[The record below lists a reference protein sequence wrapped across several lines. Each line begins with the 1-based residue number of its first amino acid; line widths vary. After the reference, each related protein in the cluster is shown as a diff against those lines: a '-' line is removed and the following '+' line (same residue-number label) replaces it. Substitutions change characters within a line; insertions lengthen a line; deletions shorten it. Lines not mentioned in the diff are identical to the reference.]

1 MSKRGKR
8 VVAQA
13 SQQSGNVYQLGR
25 PAAQAIGENMKLPS
39 GAYDLTMAE
48 RSIAWLTQWVEP
60 DEVLRKAG
68 LTRAALRML
77 DYDDE
82 IYQSME
88 QRFDTLMSRGWTLST
103 KKDDEATK
111 IQGEA
116 LGHELM
122 KVMGAL
128 LYGLFRA
135 NAFGYSVVEMVY
147 RAPYEKQM
155 GDTLEFGLKHAVEV
169 PFEWFDF
176 KGTEL
181 WHRFPEWAAVDPR
194 KFIHAVRKP
203 SFRNPRGEPLYSR
216 LYWVWFFRTHGWQ
229 FWMKYLER
237 SGIPFLV
244 GKTAAADKVQ
254 AAQALFNAVQN
265 AVLAIGPDDEV
276 KALEMGRNPAIF
288 TEFEHAVV
296 RRIEKL
302 ILGQT
307 LTSGI
312 DGGGGNRSLG
322 EVHERV
328 SERKTNSDIDMI
340 LPGVQRVVDILCAM
354 NSLERFRVTFNPP
367 MQVNKDQALRDVA
380 LKEAGIVIEF
390 SPEYLQRSYGYKK
403 GEIIAG
409 DKDTL
414 PLAAAANAAKAQ
426 TGSGEGNQKGDGKP
440 APASGDGNA
449 KE

>member
-1 MSKRGKR
+1 MSRRGKQLIAKQPDN
-8 VVAQA
+8 VVQF
-13 SQQSGNVYQLGR
+13 GR
-25 PAAQAIGENMKLPS
+25 PAAAVIGDNMKLPS
-39 GAYDLTMAE
+39 GAYGLQIAE
-48 RSIAWLTQWVEP
+48 QSISWLTQWVEP

-88 QRFDTLMSRGWTLST
+88 QRFDTLMSRGYTLST
-103 KKDDEATK
+103 KKDDESSKT
-111 IQGEA
+111 QGEA
-116 LGHELM
+116 LGHELN
-122 KVMGAL
+122 KVMGSM

-135 NAFGYSVVEMVY
+135 NAFGYSVLEIVY
-147 RAPYEKQM
+147 RAPYEKGI
-155 GDTLEFGLKHAVEV
+155 GDTLEFGLKQAIEV

-176 KGTEL
+176 KSTEL
-181 WHRFPEWAAVDPR
+181 WHRFPEWKPVDPR
-194 KFIHAVRKP
+194 KFIYAVRKQ

-265 AVLAIGPDDEV
+265 AVLAIGIDDDV

-288 TEFEHAVV
+288 VEFEHAVV

-340 LPGVQRVVDILCAM
+340 RPAVQQVVDIICAM
-354 NSLERFRVTFNPP
+354 NNLERFIITFNPP

-390 SPEYLQRSYGYKK
+390 SPEYLQRSYGFKK

-426 TGSGEGNQKGDGKP
+426 TGTGDGNQKGKKEG
-440 APASGDGNA
+440 GDGNA
-449 KE
+449 AK